1 MAKNTKWEKLARF
14 VDTEAHFL
22 HAVPNPTAEQVGMIT
37 AYTRVVTAMDIFERE
52 EKKLDKA

>member
-37 AYTRVVTAMDIFERE
+37 AYMRVVTAMDIFERE
-52 EKKLDKA
+52 EKKA